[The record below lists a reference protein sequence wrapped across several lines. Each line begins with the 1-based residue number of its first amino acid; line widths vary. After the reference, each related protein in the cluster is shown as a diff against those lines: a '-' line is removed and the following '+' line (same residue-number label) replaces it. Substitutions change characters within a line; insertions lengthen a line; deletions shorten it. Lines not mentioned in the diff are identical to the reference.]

1 MKQQINNSSDHN
13 PYFTPYSKTN
23 YSYIKCALN
32 CCKNYA
38 TKEIKETKKSM
49 VIYVGT
55 RKAFS
60 PPQEKK
66 VGRKGGRWEVGR
78 IDKKE
83 S

>member
-1 MKQQINNSSDHN
+1 
-13 PYFTPYSKTN
+13 
-23 YSYIKCALN
+23 
-32 CCKNYA
+32 
-38 TKEIKETKKSM
+38 M